1 MTTSHFRSVLN
12 ELEEAGTA
20 QNRKVYARHGV
31 EEEMFGVS
39 FAVLRKMGKR
49 LRPDSE
55 LAAELW
61 ATGNHDARVLA
72 CMVDDPDTVVK
83 TDLVKRA
90 EELGNYIIV
99 DEFAALVAKTPF
111 AAEFA
116 RRWKASRSE
125 WLGALSWTLVA
136 HLALTPPSDG
146 QTSKEKG
153 AGSTGRKPARNKYT
167 SAPPA
172 DDARFEQLLEIIE
185 ADIHKR
191 SNRMRHSMNGALIAI
206 GCRNKP
212 LRRKAEAASKRI
224 GKVEVDHGE
233 TNCVTPDAIDYIAR
247 TWQHKERMAARRG
260 ENLC

>member
-1 MTTSHFRSVLN
+1 MNQTATLKMTEIQPIHFRSVLN

-31 EEEMFGVS
+31 EGEMFGVS
-39 FAVLRKMGKR
+39 FAILRKMGKR

-61 ATGNHDARVLA
+61 ATGNHDARVLS
-72 CMVDDPDTVVK
+72 CMVDDPDAATK
-83 TDLVKRA
+83 ADLVKRA

-136 HLALTPPSDG
+136 HLALT
-146 QTSKEKG
+146 
-153 AGSTGRKPARNKYT
+153 KPDK
-167 SAPPA
+167 
-172 DDARFEQLLEIIE
+172 
-185 ADIHKR
+185 
-191 SNRMRHSMNGALIAI
+191 
-206 GCRNKP
+206 
-212 LRRKAEAASKRI
+212 
-224 GKVEVDHGE
+224 
-233 TNCVTPDAIDYIAR
+233 
-247 TWQHKERMAARRG
+247 RG
-260 ENLC
+260 ERNGKHWPQASRKQACQCFSSR